1 MIVVTMTTTTITTII
16 TATTITVEMSVNG
29 ANDGSGV
36 LFRRRSDVTM
46 IEVLLS
52 LSLVI

>member
-16 TATTITVEMSVNG
+16 TAITVEMSVNG
-29 ANDGSGV
+29 ANDESGV